1 MGCPTLTYVKPLFK
15 ERVKFHILKADADF
29 AVGSVWANHCD
40 SAESLMLGGLN
51 ELKDFVV
58 S

>member
-1 MGCPTLTYVKPLFK
+1 M
-15 ERVKFHILKADADF
+15 KFYILKADANL
-29 AVGSVWANHCD
+29 AIGAVWANHCD
-40 SAESLMLGGLN
+40 SAKRVVLGGLN